1 MTIVAAGVY
10 CRTVSNKCSSLL
22 LKGGSLPSMTDI
34 AIAADVLGVPAG
46 ALFCFVYEF
55 HGGDLQESAQVGE
68 NDDGDGAVTGE
79 VAAH

>member
-1 MTIVAAGVY
+1 M
-10 CRTVSNKCSSLL
+10 
-22 LKGGSLPSMTDI
+22 PSMTDI

>member
-1 MTIVAAGVY
+1 M
-10 CRTVSNKCSSLL
+10 L